1 MYNALD
7 KLIRIVTSEPVLH
20 QPNLSKQFELKVNA
34 SLFAV
39 EAMLFQRDEEG
50 QWWPVSYYSTALN
63 LAEWNYDIWD
73 REFLR
78 MIKGLKHN

>member
-1 MYNALD
+1 
-7 KLIRIVTSEPVLH
+7 
-20 QPNLSKQFELKVNA
+20 LKVNA